1 MKEINNLELHESI
14 NIDQFLSITRVIGGY
29 LYKTTDYTQLSAG
42 ADKIFHYNLV
52 FVPSVN

>member
-1 MKEINNLELHESI
+1 MKEINDLELHESI